1 VNPPASAAPDRRI
14 LLGILCMCFAGAL
27 FSLMGGTAKLLGAR
41 YSSLQVSWARAFIHL
56 VFLAILFLPSAGIG
70 VLRSRRPALQL
81 ARAAMLTSSNLCFF
95 YAVTFIPLAKASA
108 ISLTAPLI
116 VALLAWPMLQERTT
130 PMRVA
135 AVLTGFIGVLVVVQP
150 GGELFHWASL
160 FVLGSAATYGVYQI
174 LTRRVAP
181 HDPPMTSALWAPL
194 TGASLLLLAQ
204 PFVWLTPLDWG
215 DLGLFLACGMLGA
228 VGHYFVARALTLA
241 PANIISPF
249 QYVQLLAATCVGW
262 LIFDHL
268 PDAHTW
274 MGAAI
279 IVGSGLL
286 LAWAQA
292 RGR

>member
-1 VNPPASAAPDRRI
+1 VSVPAAAPDRV
-14 LLGILCMCFAGAL
+14 LLGILCMCLAGML
-27 FSLMGGTAKLLGAR
+27 FSLMGGTAKLLGVD

-56 VFLAILFLPSAGIG
+56 VFLGALFLPGAGLS
-70 VLRSRRPALQL
+70 VLVSRRPRLQL
-81 ARAAMLTSSNLCFF
+81 ARAAMLTTSNLCFF

-130 PMRVA
+130 PLRIA
-135 AVLTGFIGVLVVVQP
+135 AVLTGFLGVVVIVEP

-160 FVLGSAATYGVYQI
+160 LILASATSYGVYQI

-181 HDPPMTSALWAPL
+181 FDPPMTSALWAPL
-194 TGASLLLLAQ
+194 TGASLLLLAL
-204 PFVWLTPLDWG
+204 PFVWRTPAGWG
-215 DLGLFLACGMLGA
+215 DLGLFLACGTLGA

-249 QYVQLLAATCVGW
+249 QYVQLLAATGVGW
-262 LIFDHL
+262 LLFDHL
-268 PDAHTW
+268 PDANTW
-274 MGAAI
+274 AGAAV

-286 LAWAQA
+286 LAWAQT

>member
-1 VNPPASAAPDRRI
+1 MIAAAAPDRRI

-27 FSLMGGTAKLLGAR
+27 FSLMGGTAKLLGAS

-56 VFLAILFLPSAGIG
+56 VFLAALFLPGAGLA
-70 VLRSRRPALQL
+70 VLRSRRPRLQL
-81 ARAAMLTSSNLCFF
+81 ARAAMLTTSNLCFF
-95 YAVTFIPLAKASA
+95 YAITFIPLAKASA

-116 VALLAWPMLQERTT
+116 VAILAWPMLQERTT

-135 AVLTGFIGVLVVVQP
+135 AVLAGFLGVVVIVQP

-160 FVLGSAATYGVYQI
+160 FVLASATAYGVYQI

-181 HDPPMTSALWAPL
+181 YDPPMTSALWAPL
-194 TGASLLLLAQ
+194 IGATGLLLVQ
-204 PFVWLTPLDWG
+204 PFVWRTPADWG
-215 DLGLFLACGMLGA
+215 DLGLFLACGTLGA
-228 VGHYFVARALTLA
+228 VGHYFVARALTFA

-249 QYVQLLAATCVGW
+249 QYVQLLGATCVGW

-274 MGAAI
+274 AGAAI
-279 IVGSGLL
+279 IVASGLL